1 MENNS
6 SASFGDAPD
15 PALDFLSSNFC
26 PEQALVC
33 SPSRIHLPCPE
44 VQPCDN
50 LDVYSSV
57 VRGLSRKL
65 TSSDPAQL
73 KKEENLS
80 VRKRSVKSVL
90 LLMESEYSTGGYRP

>member
-1 MENNS
+1 MEKTEDNS
-6 SASFGDAPD
+6 SGSLEDAPD
-15 PALDFLSSNFC
+15 PALDFLSPKFC

-50 LDVYSSV
+50 LDIYSSV
-57 VRGLSRKL
+57 VRGLSRKP

-73 KKEENLS
+73 KEQREERLPVS

-90 LLMESEYSTGGYRP
+90 LLMESE